1 MSQPQAA
8 ALLFMPFLGILFAIA
23 AIGGEELRPRW
34 RVSLGIVAA
43 LLIMP
48 SLVRMWIVGVF
59 G

>member
-1 MSQPQAA
+1 MSQQQAA
-8 ALLFMPFLGILFAIA
+8 ALLFMPFLGFFFAMA
-23 AIGGEELRPRW
+23 AILGEELRPHW
-34 RVSLGIVAA
+34 RVLAGIIAA